1 MMYNDDY
8 TKKEIVMENLK
19 GLTSKEVEIRIIE
32 NKVNTKVDLPSKSTL
47 DIIKS
52 NVFTL
57 FNGLNIIL
65 ATIIIIFDSPKN
77 ALFSIVVITNTLVG
91 IFQELKAKNT
101 LEKLSLMNKFSVP
114 VLRNGDIINI
124 SAEEIVIDDLV
135 LLQHGDQVVAD
146 GILVTNEDIE
156 VDESSLTGESDP
168 ILKNVDDTILSGSHV
183 LSGQGYLKITQVS
196 GNTYI
201 SKLSNEAKQ
210 FKTIESEIKTSIK
223 KIVKIILFMIIPIGG
238 VLLFSQIFL
247 DDKSLSKGIVG
258 VVAAIIGMLPQ
269 GLVLLTTAA
278 FLVSVVKLSRWNTLV
293 QELPATE
300 MLARIDTICLDKT
313 GTLTEGVLSYTEL
326 IPIDMTI
333 SKEKINEKL
342 SISIFSFS
350 SENPTKKAISE
361 KLDKIEVEN
370 IVEKIVFSS
379 SRKWSGVRL
388 DNNEVLIL
396 GAPEIVLKDKYSKYS
411 NIVEEKAI
419 EGKRVIVLCSNLSTS
434 INDAFNENLNPLAFV
449 VLEDSLRKNVEKTI
463 NYFKKQKIN
472 IKIISGDNPVT
483 VSAISCAAG
492 VPNGEKYIDGNDI
505 PNNYEDMKNALENF
519 TVFGRVTPEQKKNLV
534 VTLKDMGRTVAMT
547 GDGVN
552 DILALKESHC
562 GIALASG
569 NSSTKSVAQ
578 IVLLDSDFSSIPKII
593 GEGRK
598 IINNLERVA
607 SLYLTKTIYSILLS
621 IIFSVYLMPYPFI
634 PIQLTL
640 IGALLIGI
648 PSFFLAFTPNTDRV
662 KGNFLSRLLS
672 KTVPKGFVVALFTFL
687 MFFIANK
694 AKLDILEIRTLAV
707 LTAGGIGLVVLL
719 KVAKPL
725 NLFKASLVFIMFL
738 LFSLAFITPLGKNI
752 FSFTT
757 LSSKYLLIS
766 IGLIVISYFII
777 DIFIKIVNKI
787 KKQSK

>member
-1 MMYNDDY
+1 MN
-8 TKKEIVMENLK
+8 NLK
-19 GLTSKEVEIRIIE
+19 GLTSEEVEKRIRE
-32 NKVNTKVDLPSKSTL
+32 NKVNTNVALPTKTTL
-47 DIIKS
+47 DIVKS
-52 NVFTL
+52 NIFTL
-57 FNGLNIIL
+57 FNGLNIVL

-91 IFQELKAKNT
+91 IFQELKAKST

-114 VLRNGDIINI
+114 VLRDETIMNI
-124 SAEEIVIDDLV
+124 PSEEIVLDDLV
-135 LLQHGDQVVAD
+135 LLKYGDQVIAD
-146 GILVTNEDIE
+146 GVLVTDESIE

-168 ILKNVDDTILSGSHV
+168 ILKTIGNTILSGSHV

-196 GNTYI
+196 GDTYI

-210 FKTIESEIKTSIK
+210 FKTIESEIRTSIK
-223 KIVKIILFMIIPIGG
+223 KIVQIILFMIIPIGII
-238 VLLFSQIFL
+238 LLFSQIFL
-247 DDKSLSKGIVG
+247 HDKNFSTGIVG

-278 FLVSVVKLSRWNTLV
+278 FLVSVVKLSKWNTLV

-313 GTLTEGVLSYTEL
+313 GTLTEGVLSYTEFL
-326 IPIDMTI
+326 QIDDSIPKSEI
-333 SKEKINEKL
+333 SKKLAL
-342 SISIFSFS
+342 SIFAFS

-361 KLDKIEVEN
+361 KIEKINVEN
-370 IVEKIVFSS
+370 VVEKIAFSS
-379 SRKWSGVRL
+379 ARKWSGIRL
-388 DNNEVLIL
+388 DSDEVIIL
-396 GAPEIVLKDKYSKYS
+396 GAPEIVLKNKYNEYAH
-411 NIVEEKAI
+411 IVEKKAN
-419 EGKRVIVLCSNLSTS
+419 EGKRVIILCNSISSN
-434 INDAFNENLNPLAFV
+434 IENAFNKTINPLAFI
-449 VLEDSLRKNVEKTI
+449 VLEDSLRPNVYKTI
-463 NYFKKQKIN
+463 KYFKKQKID

-483 VSAISCAAG
+483 VSAISSEAG
-492 VPNGEKYIDGNDI
+492 VPNGEKYIDGTEI
-505 PNNYEDMKNALENF
+505 PNDYESMKNALENF

-648 PSFFLAFTPNTDRV
+648 PSFFLAFTPNTERV
-662 KGNFLSRLLS
+662 KSNFLNRLLS

-687 MFFIANK
+687 IFFMANK
-694 AKLDILEIRTLAV
+694 ANLDILEMRTLAV
-707 LTAGGIGLVVLL
+707 LTSGGIGIVVLL

-725 NLFKASLVFIMFL
+725 NLFKAGLVFLMFI
-738 LFSLAFITPLGKNI
+738 LFSLAFITPIGRSI
-752 FSFTT
+752 FSFTV
-757 LSSKYLLIS
+757 LNSKYILIS
-766 IGLIVISYFII
+766 IGLILISYFII
-777 DIFIKIVNKI
+777 DILTKII
-787 KKQSK
+787 SKKKTQ